1 MNTLPAMEG
10 WNANEKI
17 VNERKQKQREPF
29 NRKKNDEKGKSF
41 LKVPK

>member
-29 NRKKNDEKGKSF
+29 NRKTMMRKENNF
-41 LKVPK
+41 